1 MYYSKKML
9 SYVRVCVGLLKFEMY
24 AFTHKVLTRKEMK
37 QLNYELSNIIFIIWT
52 LSIV

>member
-1 MYYSKKML
+1 MYYNNKM
-9 SYVRVCVGLLKFEMY
+9 SPYVRVDIGHLKFAMY

-37 QLNYELSNIIFIIWT
+37 QLNYKLSNIAFIIWT